1 MVVFLLGGTM
11 KQYIPENEIKFHKE
25 LGEIIYSARKELG
38 ITQKNLADS
47 LGITFQQMQ
56 KYEKGYNRISV
67 YKLYQ
72 IAKILNISIDDIL
85 SIKL

>member
-11 KQYIPENEIKFHKE
+11 KQYIPEHEIKFHKE
-25 LGEIIYSARKELG
+25 LGGIIYSARKELG

-85 SIKL
+85 RIKL